1 MKKAHQILQES
12 DKVNDYNP
20 EEGFPQRVNFEPD
33 PTLDMGPRD
42 IANKLL
48 RGTNYRPMPKRKVPQ
63 ELRYETGN
71 GTRSYLI
78 IERGRMDKLLNKSI
92 DKIREKL

>member
-1 MKKAHQILQES
+1 MKKAHQVLQES
-12 DKVNDYNP
+12 DKVNNYNP
-20 EEGFPQRVNFEPD
+20 EEGFPQRVNFKPD

-48 RGTNYRPMPKRKVPQ
+48 RSTNYRPIPKRRLPP
-63 ELRYETGN
+63 EMRFETGD

-78 IERGRMDKLLNKSI
+78 IERGHMGKLLNKSI